1 MQDQEFENTPSLT
14 QRAYIIAKS
23 LRSAS
28 YWLLTLTLL
37 LLFFSLLAIISYS
50 ISSSKSNSNVITGSS
65 LTIIIFIS
73 SYIVGWFIIK
83 ARHEY
88 RRISKWNED
97 YLHSSY
103 TLIFDTTVPKGNTTG
118 EKVLSLAKL
127 VFPELREDF
136 AIAIWDE
143 PNAYAFVSALV
154 KRITR
159 GNNKSRFDGKALYEK
174 DFTVNSYVL
183 DLVLKTKA
191 GYFIVKD
198 FGNRIVT
205 TEDLQQLLT
214 ICNKLKRKT
223 PAKNIFRIIS
233 VAENYDEN
241 FLDRE
246 SLEKLMTEKLQS
258 DFKIDLLHKE
268 TNGYSVLW
276 VS

>member
-1 MQDQEFENTPSLT
+1 MQDHEFENTPSLT

-28 YWLLTLTLL
+28 YWLLALTLSL
-37 LLFFSLLAIISYS
+37 IFFSLLAFISYS
-50 ISSSKSNSNVITGSS
+50 ISFSKSNPNVITGGS
-65 LTIIIFIS
+65 LIIIIFIS

-103 TLIFDTTVPKGNTTG
+103 TLIFDTSVPKGNTTG

-127 VFPELREDF
+127 VFPELRDDF
-136 AIAIWDE
+136 AISIWDE
-143 PNAYAFVSALV
+143 PNAYAFVSDLV
-154 KRITR
+154 KRITGR
-159 GNNKSRFDGKALYEK
+159 NNKSKLDGNAFYEK
-174 DFTVNSYVL
+174 DFAIDSYVL

-198 FGNRIVT
+198 FGNRVVT
-205 TEDLQQLLT
+205 IHDLHQVLT
-214 ICNKLKRKT
+214 ICNKLRGKT

-233 VAENYDEN
+233 VAENYDDN

-246 SLEKLMTEKLQS
+246 SLEKLMAEKPQS

>member
-14 QRAYIIAKS
+14 QRAYTIAKS

-28 YWLLTLTLL
+28 YWLLALTLL
-37 LLFFSLLAIISYS
+37 LLFFSLLAFISYS
-50 ISSSKSNSNVITGSS
+50 ISFSKSNPNVITGGS
-65 LTIIIFIS
+65 LIIIIFIS

-88 RRISKWNED
+88 RRINKWNED

-103 TLIFDTTVPKGNTTG
+103 TLIFDTSVPKGNTTG

-127 VFPELREDF
+127 VFPELRDDF
-136 AIAIWDE
+136 AISIWDE
-143 PNAYAFVSALV
+143 PNAYAFVSALI
-154 KRITR
+154 KRIT
-159 GNNKSRFDGKALYEK
+159 GQNNKSKLNGNAFYEK
-174 DFTVNSYVL
+174 DFTIDSYVL
-183 DLVLKTKA
+183 DLFLKTKA

-198 FGNRIVT
+198 FGNRVVT
-205 TEDLQQLLT
+205 THDLHQLLT
-214 ICNKLKRKT
+214 ICNKLRGKT

-233 VAENYDEN
+233 VAENYDDDL
-241 FLDRE
+241 LDRE
-246 SLEKLMTEKLQS
+246 SLEKLMAEKLQS